1 MDEDLSK
8 RVYRSLVTLP
18 RIFIGIQF
26 AVILVLVVLLLR

>member
-1 MDEDLSK
+1 MNEDLSK

-26 AVILVLVVLLLR
+26 AVILILVAIIVR